1 MHAAARQRYY
11 NRGSNA
17 NWKAERA
24 TNAGDAAFIGRFLG
38 YTGLV
43 IAGVLVALVA
53 SQLGAFHTFVM
64 LVLTSPLWI
73 IGAILLMCNS

>member
-1 MHAAARQRYY
+1 MKAAARQRYY

-17 NWKAERA
+17 DWKAERA
-24 TNAGDAAFIGRFLG
+24 ANGDAAFICRFFG